1 VIAFSR
7 KEVKMDFRHF
17 RVYVDEEAEGK
28 GFGTDE
34 AFPVLAMKDG
44 QEGTE
49 LLVPNIKKKLTWV
62 KMKNTKF
69 MGLSR
74 V

>member
-1 VIAFSR
+1 
-7 KEVKMDFRHF
+7 MDFRHF
-17 RVYVDEEAEGK
+17 RVYVDEAAEGK
-28 GFGTDE
+28 GFEADQ

-44 QEGTE
+44 EQGTE
-49 LLVPNIKKKLTWV
+49 LLVPDTKKKLTWV

-69 MGLSR
+69 MGLSK

>member
-1 VIAFSR
+1 V
-7 KEVKMDFRHF
+7 
-17 RVYVDEEAEGK
+17 
-28 GFGTDE
+28 
-34 AFPVLAMKDG
+34 KDG
-44 QEGTE
+44 EQGTE
-49 LLVPNIKKKLTWV
+49 LLVPDTKKKLTWV